1 MQDFSYEGHF
11 TSLTP
16 IGLVPEGL
24 RLDVAFEAKVTE
36 GPATGGTVTGI
47 DYVLL
52 RPDGVGVL
60 DVRSLVRTPS
70 GTAISGHAR
79 GYLTAPAPM
88 PPLEALLAPDFE
100 WPDVDF
106 DVHGAITLQTMDPA
120 LVAVNHTMYGYTGT
134 ANVARNELKVR
145 ARSLAPMLVG

>member
-11 TSLTP
+11 TSLTQV
-16 IGLVPEGL
+16 GLVPEGL

-47 DYVLL
+47 DYVVL

-70 GTAISGHAR
+70 GTTISGQAR
-79 GYLTAPAPM
+79 GYLTSPAAM
-88 PPLEALLAPDFE
+88 PPLAALLAPDFE

-106 DVHGAITLQTMDPA
+106 NLHGAITLRTMDPA
-120 LVAVNHTMYGYTGT
+120 LAAVNHTMYGYTGT

-145 ARSLAPMLVG
+145 SRSLALVPVG